1 MPNWNFCSPVS
12 ALDYIFSLQMPLFIQ
27 NPICLKYKYMTGLDS
42 WPFQNA
48 VEENES
54 ISQEIIAQWPKEGKL
69 KKSENLTK
77 KIQPQT
83 GIKFCIHSSLSNS
96 VL

>member
-1 MPNWNFCSPVS
+1 MFK
-12 ALDYIFSLQMPLFIQ
+12 IQ
-27 NPICLKYKYMTGLDS
+27 IHDRLDS

-69 KKSENLTK
+69 KK
-77 KIQPQT
+77 I
-83 GIKFCIHSSLSNS
+83 
-96 VL
+96 